1 MIHPHVAMFLVHLLN
16 ACLRASYFPR
26 TWKTGD
32 LKILLKDP
40 SGDMSSVKN
49 YRPITLLPEYGKIFE
64 KIVRKR
70 LYEVQP
76 QLHSPSRYGF
86 VQGKST
92 IDALKKYKNLVSDP
106 IYRHTAILSIA
117 IPQSYSLI

>member
-1 MIHPHVAMFLVHLLN
+1 MYMTSQKEQKKSSTKLSRLKPKKSPGLDKLRGSVLKMIHPHVAMFLVHLLN

-49 YRPITLLPEYGKIFE
+49 YRPITLF
-64 KIVRKR
+64 
-70 LYEVQP
+70 
-76 QLHSPSRYGF
+76 
-86 VQGKST
+86 
-92 IDALKKYKNLVSDP
+92 
-106 IYRHTAILSIA
+106 
-117 IPQSYSLI
+117 